1 MAVGAEGDAAKSWRL
16 ARSARRRTIASCW
29 ADRVAASTAEEDRL
43 DAVDRLRRL
52 LRTLP
57 SEQRTLLVLYYSE
70 SRSVR
75 EIAEVLG
82 IPEGTVKSRLF
93 HARNHLKLRREEGP

>member
-1 MAVGAEGDAAKSWRL
+1 MNGSSGNPASGTGRSSPDPEGVDPAI
-16 ARSARRRTIASCW
+16 ARA
-29 ADRVAASTAEEDRL
+29 

-57 SEQRTLLVLYYSE
+57 SEQRTLLALFYTDG
-70 SRSVR
+70 RSVR
-75 EIAEVLG
+75 EIAEALG

-93 HARNHLKLRREEGP
+93 HARTSLKSRLEERS